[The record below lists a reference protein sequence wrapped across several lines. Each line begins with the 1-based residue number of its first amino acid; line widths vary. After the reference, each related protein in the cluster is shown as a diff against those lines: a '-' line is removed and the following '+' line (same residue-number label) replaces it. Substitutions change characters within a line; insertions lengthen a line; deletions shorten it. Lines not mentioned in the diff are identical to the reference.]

1 MPATVKRI
9 PAKKTAAKAAKKS
22 ISKKTAKKTVA
33 KKSAAK
39 KPAAKKAAKKVV
51 KKTPVKKAAA
61 SKQISH
67 GIQVRNVVSE
77 MDPKISLTDDAVE
90 LLNALLNEKFTQI
103 ASSAVKIVHKG
114 KQNNLDCAG
123 VKKAVNQVFVEKFK

>member
-1 MPATVKRI
+1 MRSQ
-9 PAKKTAAKAAKKS
+9 AA
-22 ISKKTAKKTVA
+22 
-33 KKSAAK
+33 
-39 KPAAKKAAKKVV
+39 KPAAKKAAYHVKKVV

-61 SKQISH
+61 SKKQVSH

-77 MDPKISLTDDAVE
+77 IDPSIKLTDDAVE

-114 KQNNLDCAG
+114 KQNNLDCNG
-123 VKKAVNQVFVEKFK
+123 VKKAVNKVFVQKFK